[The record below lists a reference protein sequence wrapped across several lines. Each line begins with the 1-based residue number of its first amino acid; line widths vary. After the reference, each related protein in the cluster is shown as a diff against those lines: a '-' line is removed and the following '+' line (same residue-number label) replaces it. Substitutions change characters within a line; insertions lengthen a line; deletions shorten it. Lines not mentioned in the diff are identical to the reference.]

1 MTVLRWGHRAAH
13 QREAAISRAD
23 NFKTLF
29 SNIAIDNE
37 DTIALRYGEVT
48 RACNLQFRDTDSR
61 TANSLQVGSY
71 GRWTGIRG
79 ISDLDMLYIMPTRKW
94 DTYKDN
100 PYRLLRDTADAIRN
114 RYRTTEVYVDT
125 LVVVCKYK
133 NFKIE
138 VQPVFE
144 DMEGF
149 RYPYTK
155 NGGSYRLTKP
165 REEISATRTVD
176 ADNNGNL
183 RRLCKMTRAWKNKHG
198 VAMNGLVIDTLAHNF
213 LLTTTDFDK
222 STFSTCGQ
230 MMRDFLEYLSNQPK
244 QERYHALGSGQHVK
258 VHKRFEG
265 KAKKGL
271 ELADKALEAGEEAKA
286 NNRWRKVFGNGY
298 PLSDKTEAKKGH
310 ITEASYTA
318 TNTEEFIEDM
328 FPVDIRYSLR
338 LECEVKQNG
347 FRTILLRAMRGVA
360 MKRLNVY
367 RSKSLKFYIAS
378 DNIKGI
384 YHVYW
389 KVLNRGSEAIRLD
402 KIRGQIE
409 ADRGSKTKI
418 ERSAFR
424 GEHVVDCYAVQDG
437 VVVAKDRIHVP
448 IVDESES

>member
-1 MTVLRWGHRAAH
+1 
-13 QREAAISRAD
+13 
-23 NFKTLF
+23 
-29 SNIAIDNE
+29 
-37 DTIALRYGEVT
+37 
-48 RACNLQFRDTDSR
+48 
-61 TANSLQVGSY
+61 
-71 GRWTGIRG
+71 
-79 ISDLDMLYIMPTRKW
+79 MLYIMPSGKW
-94 DTYKDN
+94 DTYKEN
-100 PYRLLRDTADAIRN
+100 PYKLLRDTADAIQA
-114 RYRTTEVYVDT
+114 RYTTTEIYVDT

-133 NFKIE
+133 NFKVE

-144 DMEGF
+144 DADGF
-149 RYPYTK
+149 WYPYTK
-155 NGGSYRLTKP
+155 NGGCYRLTKP
-165 REEISATRTVD
+165 REEINATRTVD
-176 ADNNGNL
+176 ANKNGNL

-213 LLTTTDFDK
+213 LLTTADFDK
-222 STFSTCGQ
+222 TAFSTCGQ

-244 QERYHALGSGQHVK
+244 QERYNALGSGQHVK

-271 ELADKALEAGEEAKA
+271 ELADKALAAGEEGKA
-286 NNRWRKVFGNGY
+286 NNRWRKLFGNGY
-298 PLSDKTEAKKGH
+298 PVSDTTEVKKAY

-347 FRTILLRAMRGVA
+347 FRTIFLRAMRGVG

-367 RSKSLKFYIAS
+367 RSKSLKFYITD

-389 KVLNRGSEAIRLD
+389 KVLNRGPEAIRLD

-409 ADRGSKTKI
+409 PDSGSKTKH
-418 ERSAFR
+418 ERSDFR

-448 IVDESES
+448 IIDESES

>member
-1 MTVLRWGHRAAH
+1 MTALRWERRAAR
-13 QREAAISRAD
+13 QREATISSAD
-23 NFKTLF
+23 DFKTLF
-29 SNIAIDNE
+29 SNIAINNE

-79 ISDLDMLYIMPTRKW
+79 ISDLDMLYLMPSGKW
-94 DTYKDN
+94 DAYKNN
-100 PYRLLRDTADAIRN
+100 PYKLLRDTADAIQA
-114 RYRTTEVYVDT
+114 RYTTTEVYVDT
-125 LVVVCKYK
+125 LVVVCKYQ
-133 NFKIE
+133 NFKVE

-144 DMEGF
+144 DADGF
-149 RYPYTK
+149 WYPYTK
-155 NGGSYRLTKP
+155 NGGCYRLTKP
-165 REEISATRTVD
+165 RGEINAIRTVD
-176 ADNNGNL
+176 ANKNGNL

-213 LLTTTDFDK
+213 LLTTKEFDN
-222 STFSTCGQ
+222 TAFSTCGQ
-230 MMRDFLEYLSNQPK
+230 MMRDFLEFLSNQPK

-271 ELADKALEAGEEAKA
+271 ELADKACAAGEENKA
-286 NNRWRKVFGNGY
+286 NNRWRKLFGNAY
-298 PLSDKTEAKKGH
+298 PLWDTTEVEKTY

-318 TNTEEFIEDM
+318 TNTEELIEDK

-347 FRTILLRAMRGVA
+347 FRTILLRAMRGA
-360 MKRLNVY
+360 RTERLNVY
-367 RSKSLKFYIAS
+367 RSKSLKFYIAKE
-378 DNIKGI
+378 NIKGS
-384 YHVYW
+384 YQVYW
-389 KVLNRGSEAIRLD
+389 KVLNRGLEAVRLD

-409 ADRGSKTKI
+409 TDSGSKTKN
-418 ERSAFR
+418 ERSNFR

>member
-1 MTVLRWGHRAAH
+1 M
-13 QREAAISRAD
+13 
-23 NFKTLF
+23 
-29 SNIAIDNE
+29 
-37 DTIALRYGEVT
+37 T
-48 RACNLQFRDTDSR
+48 RALNQEFRTTESK

-71 GRWTGIRG
+71 GRWTGIKG
-79 ISDLDMLYIMPTRKW
+79 ISDLDMLYIMPNGCW
-94 DTYKDN
+94 DRYKDD
-100 PYRLLRDTADAIRN
+100 PYKLLKETADAIRA
-114 RYRTTEVYVDT
+114 RYPKIEIYPDT
-125 LVVVCKYK
+125 LVVVCKYQD
-133 NFKIE
+133 FKIE

-144 DMEGF
+144 VEDGF

-155 NGGSYRLTKP
+155 NGGRYPLTKP
-165 REEISATRTVD
+165 REEITATRTVD
-176 ADNNGNL
+176 ADKNGNM

-213 LLTTTDFDK
+213 LLTTTDFEK

-244 QERYHALGSGQHVK
+244 QERYNALGSGQHVK

-271 ELADKALEAGEEAKA
+271 ELADKALAAGEEAKA
-286 NNRWRKVFGNGY
+286 NNRWRKLFGRGY
-298 PLSDKTEAKKGH
+298 PLSDATEARQTY

-347 FRTILLRAMRGVA
+347 YRTVLLRAMRGA
-360 MKRLNVY
+360 GMKRLNVY
-367 RSKSLKFYIAS
+367 RSKSLKFYITNE
-378 DNIKGI
+378 NIKGV

-409 ADRGSKTKI
+409 KDSGSKTKQ
-418 ERSAFR
+418 EHSQFR

-448 IVDESES
+448 IVAESEA

>member
-1 MTVLRWGHRAAH
+1 MTALRWGHRAAQ
-13 QREAAISRAD
+13 QREATISRAD
-23 NFKTLF
+23 DFKTLF

-79 ISDLDMLYIMPTRKW
+79 ISDLDMLYIMPSGKW
-94 DTYKDN
+94 DTYKNN
-100 PYRLLRDTADAIRN
+100 PYKLLRDTADAIQA
-114 RYRTTEVYVDT
+114 RYTTTEVYVDT

-133 NFKIE
+133 NFKVE

-144 DMEGF
+144 DADGYW
-149 RYPYTK
+149 YPYTK
-155 NGGSYRLTKP
+155 NGGCYRLTKP
-165 REEISATRTVD
+165 REEINATRTVD
-176 ADNNGNL
+176 ADKNGNL

-222 STFSTCGQ
+222 TTFSTCGQ

-271 ELADKALEAGEEAKA
+271 ELADKALAAGEEAKA
-286 NNRWRKVFGNGY
+286 NNRWRKLFGNGY
-298 PLSDKTEAKKGH
+298 PLSDRTEVKKAY
-310 ITEASYTA
+310 ITGASYTA

-347 FRTILLRAMRGVA
+347 FRTILLRAMRGVG

-367 RSKSLKFYIAS
+367 RSKSLKFYITNE
-378 DNIKGI
+378 NIKGI

-389 KVLNRGSEAIRLD
+389 KVLNRGLEAIRLD

-409 ADRGSKTKI
+409 PDSGSKTKN
-418 ERSAFR
+418 ERSDFR